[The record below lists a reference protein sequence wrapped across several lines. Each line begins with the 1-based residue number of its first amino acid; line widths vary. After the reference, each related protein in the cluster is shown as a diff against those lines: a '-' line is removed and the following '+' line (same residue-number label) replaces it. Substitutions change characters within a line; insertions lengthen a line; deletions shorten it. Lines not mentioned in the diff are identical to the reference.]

1 MAVLVTGASGFI
13 GLAVCE
19 ELLARGE
26 HVVGYDLTALPELA
40 QATFAA
46 LPGRFDHVLG
56 DVCDGESIRR
66 VMRESGVDRL
76 INLAAITAD
85 PAREMRAPG
94 AVVRVN
100 VEGTVE
106 AVHAAA
112 ICGLRRVVHLSSGS
126 VYGASG
132 RDEPLLSED
141 TRSRPESLYGITKQ
155 AGEAAALRL
164 AELHR
169 LDLLVGRLGTCFGR
183 WEHATG
189 ARDTPSAPFQAV
201 HAARS
206 GRPVVLPRAH
216 PRDWLYARDAAAA
229 IVALLGVKEP
239 RFRVYNLAAGFV
251 WSIAE
256 LCVELARLYPDFS
269 WRVAEPGEQSTIA
282 YYAPYDRAPMVFE
295 RLQADTAFSPR
306 YDLANALE
314 DYLDWLG
321 PMRCSAEARE
331 GARP

>member
-26 HVVGYDLTALPELA
+26 HVVGYDLVPSPELA

-46 LPGRFDHVLG
+46 LPGRFDHVIG
-56 DVCDGESIRR
+56 DVCDRESIKR
-66 VMRESGVDRL
+66 VMRESRVDRL
-76 INLAAITAD
+76 VSLAAITAD
-85 PAREMRAPG
+85 AAREMSAPG

-106 AVHAAA
+106 AIHAAA
-112 ICGLRRVVHLSSGS
+112 NCGLRRVVHLSSGS
-126 VYGASG
+126 VYGTSG
-132 RDEPLLSED
+132 RDEPRLFEETSL
-141 TRSRPESLYGITKQ
+141 RPESLYGITKQ

-164 AELHR
+164 ADLHR

-183 WEHATG
+183 WELATA
-189 ARDTPSAPFQAV
+189 ARDTPSAPFQVV

-206 GRPVVLPRAH
+206 GRPVFLPRAH
-216 PRDWLYARDAAAA
+216 SRDWLYARDAAAA
-229 IVALLGVKEP
+229 VVALLGVKEQ

-256 LCVELARLYPDFS
+256 LCVQLARSYPDFS
-269 WRVAEPGEQSTIA
+269 WRLAETGEQSTIS
-282 YYAPYDRAPMVFE
+282 YYAPYDRAPMAIE
-295 RLQADTAFSPR
+295 RLRADTGFSPR

-314 DYLDWLG
+314 DYLAWLG
-321 PMRCSAEARE
+321 PVHQSTLE
-331 GARP
+331 GVRP